1 MNNTERP
8 RPSWDEYGMLQA
20 YTAALRSPDPYVAV
34 GAAAFR
40 VDRSTVGTGYN
51 GADPG
56 VEIDWSDRDA
66 RRSYVAHAERNC
78 LRYAKQG
85 EPYYLYVTLSPCREC
100 LLRAQKYGVKEI
112 IYDQIYEKDTQA
124 LAEAESL
131 GIVLRQ
137 LSLPKYV
144 IDLKGKF

>member
-1 MNNTERP
+1 MNSSERS
-8 RPSWDEYGMLQA
+8 RPSWDEYGMLLA
-20 YTAALRSPDPYVAV
+20 YTAAQRSPDPYMTV

-40 VDRSTVGTGYN
+40 VDRSTVSTGYN

-56 VEIDWSDRDA
+56 VEIDWSNRDA
-66 RRSYVAHAERNC
+66 RRPYVAHAERNC

-112 IYDQIYEKDTQA
+112 IYDQIYDRDIAA
-124 LAEAESL
+124 LDEAASM

-137 LSLPKYV
+137 LSLQNYTL
-144 IDLKGKF
+144 DLKGKI